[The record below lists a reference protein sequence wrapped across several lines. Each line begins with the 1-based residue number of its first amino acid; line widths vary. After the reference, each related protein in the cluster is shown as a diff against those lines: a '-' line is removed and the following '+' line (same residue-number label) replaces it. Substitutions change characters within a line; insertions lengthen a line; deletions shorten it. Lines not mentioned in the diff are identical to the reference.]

1 MKNEK
6 ILKMIENGQIDELK
20 KELRDEIFQDEIK
33 KQPSMKERYSAMK
46 RYFKY
51 SQKESREVIKRPC
64 KNLET
69 SIGTYNAFTDGFS
82 FVLTKEQLGEIEE
95 FDNSKKDYFNMDAL
109 IKSIPQEYKEI
120 DLNLLISK
128 AKSLGYKYKKSEIGT
143 NGDFQYVFKYKDGYY
158 KVGLLDKAYSIIKNE
173 EKAKVYYTG
182 NESLLYIKTNIGL
195 CGILPL
201 NHTTVNQ
208 IEKAKTVIVLNDD
221 GEIEE

>member
-1 MKNEK
+1 MKNDK
-6 ILKMIENGQIDELK
+6 ILRMIENGKIDELK
-20 KELRDEIFQDEIK
+20 KELQDEIFQAELK
-33 KQPSMKERYSAMK
+33 KKPGKQERYLAMK

-51 SQKESREVIKRPC
+51 SQESREAMKRPC

-82 FVLTKEQLGEIEE
+82 FVLTKENIGEIEE

-109 IKSIPQEYKEI
+109 IKFIPQEYKEI

-128 AKSLGYKYKKSEIGT
+128 AKSLGYKYKKSEIDYGSV
-143 NGDFQYVFKYKDGYY
+143 FQFVFKYKEGYY
-158 KVGLLDKAYSIIKNE
+158 KISLLDKAYSIIKNE

-182 NESLLYIKTNIGL
+182 NKSLLYIETNIGL

-201 NHTTVNQ
+201 NPTTVNQ

>member
-1 MKNEK
+1 MKNDK
-6 ILKMIENGQIDELK
+6 ILRMIENGKIDELK
-20 KELRDEIFQDEIK
+20 KELQDEIFQAELK
-33 KQPSMKERYSAMK
+33 KKPGKQERYLAMK

-51 SQKESREVIKRPC
+51 SQESREAMKRPC

-82 FVLTKEQLGEIEE
+82 FVLTKENIGEIEE

-128 AKSLGYKYKKSEIGT
+128 AKSLGYKYKKSEIGC
-143 NGDFQYVFKYKDGYY
+143 NSGFKFVFKYRDAYY
-158 KVGLLDKAYSIIKNE
+158 KIGLLDKAYSIIEDE

-182 NESLLYIKTNIGL
+182 NKSLLYIKTNIGL
-195 CGILPL
+195 CGILPF
-201 NHTTVNQ
+201 NPNKAGQT
-208 IEKAKTVIVLNDD
+208 EKEKTVIALNNE